1 MAIAWVS
8 RGLCLREPIA
18 GGSGPSQGPEVISR
32 SVTNPAP
39 DPKLG
44 MSPAGFPRQFDS
56 YVLLKP
62 LARGGMGQLYLALA
76 GTAGLEKLCVVK
88 QVPPDVV
95 APENARRFRDEAM
108 VALRLSHGNL
118 VPVFDAGLQG
128 DRIFLAMDF
137 VDGRDLH
144 AVWNRCAEHRVP
156 FPVDIAVYVIKEL
169 CRGLAYAHA
178 FEDLKLVHRDV
189 SPGNVL
195 LSFSGEVKL
204 TDFGLATSTLKM
216 ERTAPGIIYGK
227 LSYLAPEQA
236 RREQLDGRTDLYAA
250 GILLWELLTGRQL
263 FPVGRP
269 GAGSKEDADSDA
281 LQRARNPEAPAPS
294 TVTSRVPPALDRIV
308 LRALAPERQDRYPDG
323 EAMRADLA
331 AFLAETSPKTDA
343 ARLVEFLRP
352 MYADEL
358 AAERRERQALIAE
371 AKGLLS
377 GVASGPAHAATVS
390 GPRSPS
396 SDGGSG
402 GRAGED
408 PRVGTTLG
416 GRYYVR
422 RLCGEGAMGRVY
434 EGHHIDIGRRVA
446 IKVLHASFHTSA
458 DLVERF
464 RREARAASKI
474 GHANIVD
481 VTDSGT
487 TPDGAFYFVMEYL
500 DGTNLEELIDRN
512 GPLAVERALLITA
525 QIARAL
531 EAAHAADV
539 IHRDL
544 KPANVM
550 LVSRKGEDDFVKVLD
565 FGISKDLDLAGDAGG
580 AAGAAGDRRVAL
592 TRPDVAI
599 GTPVYMSPE
608 QAAGRPADA
617 LTDVYAVGGLLYEM
631 LTGCPPCA
639 GTDAIDVLHKKAH
652 EDPVPVASLRPNL
665 PVEVDRL
672 ITRALSRAPRDRHPS
687 MAALKDGVLACLGV
701 VDRAG
706 TGPTP
711 MPSPLRGATQM
722 VATSTARVGLR
733 RLGRGAIGVAA
744 GAAGLVALGIYLFVE
759 RTPPGEDAAL
769 AVEPAAAGATEPA
782 SPPARLDPPVAPPQ
796 PAPKAAALD
805 TESTPWPERESLSAA
820 SKRAEPRFN
829 TTLPA
834 VPSLRRELQ
843 NKRAAA
849 GGTSPQADLRGGAP
863 IDQAAARAPATRRA
877 SVAAIAE
884 TDPAHKAAAAMPERP
899 AAAGTAPSAAEAILG
914 RGQAAFDRGDYPEA
928 VRRGR
933 EAIAAGGALG
943 GHLLVG
949 DAYYRLERFG
959 DALREYQAALALDP
973 GNASIRRRRD
983 LVEQAAPR

>member
-1 MAIAWVS
+1 VTDPA
-8 RGLCLREPIA
+8 RE
-18 GGSGPSQGPEVISR
+18 QKVEIS
-32 SVTNPAP
+32 
-39 DPKLG
+39 
-44 MSPAGFPRQFDS
+44 SPGFPRQFDS

-62 LARGGMGQLYLALA
+62 LARGGMGQLHLALT

-88 QVPPDVV
+88 QVPPEVV

-118 VPVFDAGLQG
+118 VTVFDAGLDG
-128 DRIFLAMDF
+128 ERIFLAMDY

-144 AVWNRCAEHRVP
+144 AVWNRCAEHHTP
-156 FPVDIAVYVIKEL
+156 FPVDIAVYVVKEL
-169 CRGLAYAHA
+169 ARGLAYAHA

-204 TDFGLATSTLKM
+204 TDFGLATSTLKL
-216 ERTAPGIIYGK
+216 EKTTPGIIYGK

-236 RREQLDGRTDLYAA
+236 RRDPLDGRTDLYAA
-250 GILLWELLTGRQL
+250 GILLWEMLTGRQL

-269 GAGSKEDADSDA
+269 GGASDAANSDA
-281 LQRARNPEAPAPS
+281 LARARDPRVPAPS
-294 TVTSRVPPALDRIV
+294 TLSSRVPPELDRIV
-308 LRALAPERQDRYPDG
+308 MRALACEREDRYPDG

-352 MYADEL
+352 MYADEI
-358 AAERRERQALIAE
+358 AAERRERQALIA
-371 AKGLLS
+371 AGKGLLS
-377 GVASGPAHAATVS
+377 GVVQSPAHAATTS
-390 GPRSPS
+390 GPRSS
-396 SDGGSG
+396 SPRSSGS
-402 GRAGED
+402 RPGED

-434 EGHHIDIGRRVA
+434 EAHHVDIGRRVA

-487 TPDGAFYFVMEYL
+487 TPDGAFYFVMEFL
-500 DGTNLEELIDRN
+500 DGTNLEELIDGN
-512 GPLAVERALLITA
+512 GPLPVERALLIAA

-544 KPANVM
+544 KPANIM
-550 LVSRKGEDDFVKVLD
+550 LVNRKGEDDFVKVLD
-565 FGISKDLDLAGDAGG
+565 FGISKDLDLA
-580 AAGAAGDRRVAL
+580 AGDRGAAL

-652 EDPVPVASLRPNL
+652 EDPVPIGSLRPNL
-665 PVEVDRL
+665 PAEVARL
-672 ITRALSRAPRDRHPS
+672 VTRALARAPRDRHPS
-687 MAALKDGVLACLGV
+687 MTALKDSVMACLGV
-701 VDRAG
+701 VERAG

-711 MPSPLRGATQM
+711 LPGSGPSITQM
-722 VATSTARVGLR
+722 VSSPTAGAGRRGLA
-733 RLGRGAIGVAA
+733 RGLIGVAA
-744 GAAGLVALGIYLFVE
+744 GLAAVAAVGGYLMND
-759 RTPPGEDAAL
+759 RA
-769 AVEPAAAGATEPA
+769 EPDDPA
-782 SPPARLDPPVAPPQ
+782 PSAIASESAPTPARPEPPRRDPPRAAPTPT
-796 PAPKAAALD
+796 AALD
-805 TESTPWPERESLSAA
+805 PESAPWPERDAMPGATAAPAAPISRRQQLGRPPGAAIGASL
-820 SKRAEPRFN
+820 
-829 TTLPA
+829 
-834 VPSLRRELQ
+834 
-843 NKRAAA
+843 
-849 GGTSPQADLRGGAP
+849 GGAP
-863 IDQAAARAPATRRA
+863 LGSPAARAPATRRA
-877 SVAAIAE
+877 AIAE
-884 TDPAHKAAAAMPERP
+884 LSGEAEALKAPAVLPETPRAPGAGAAA
-899 AAAGTAPSAAEAILG
+899 TAILA
-914 RGQAAFDRGDYPEA
+914 RGQSAFDRGDYPEA

-943 GHLLVG
+943 GHLLAG
-949 DAYYRLERFG
+949 DAYYRLERFP

-973 GNASIRRRRD
+973 GNASLKRRRD
-983 LVEQAAPR
+983 LVEQAAHR